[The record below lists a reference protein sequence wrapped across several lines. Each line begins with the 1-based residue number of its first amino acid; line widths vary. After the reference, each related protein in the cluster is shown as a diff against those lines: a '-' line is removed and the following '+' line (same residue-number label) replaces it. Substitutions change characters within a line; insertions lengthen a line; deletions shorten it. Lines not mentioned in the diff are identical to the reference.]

1 MQITQVTF
9 IAKNVK
15 CTSIK
20 PKRYLVDTVDS
31 DKALEVASQ
40 RLKLKKHYDRYIALT
55 PIIIGVLDA

>member
-20 PKRYLVDTVDS
+20 PKRYLINTVDS
-31 DKALEVASQ
+31 VLALEVASE
-40 RLKLKKHYDRYIALT
+40 RLKLEKHYERYISLT
-55 PIIIGVLDA
+55 PIIIEILDV